1 MSACDSEGDMGR
13 TPYSVDLRRLV
24 VGEVAA
30 GASRRA
36 AARRFK
42 VSPSSAIRWVERQA
56 RTGSVAAK
64 RPSGSRSPLEAHAE
78 WLLDVIK
85 GEPDLTLAAIVARL
99 ASERGMGTSDSSV
112 DRFFKR
118 RGISFKKKP
127 ARRRAGPA
135 RRGRGAPSLEGRPSQ
150 P

>member
-1 MSACDSEGDMGR
+1 MGR
-13 TPYSVDLRRLV
+13 APYSADLRSLV

-42 VSPSSAIRWVERQA
+42 VSPSSAIRWVERHEQ
-56 RTGSVAAK
+56 TGSLAPK
-64 RPSGSRSPLEAHAE
+64 RPSGSRSPLEAHAD
-78 WLLDVIK
+78 WLVDLIK
-85 GEPDLTLAAIVARL
+85 AEPDLTLAAIVARL
-99 ASERGMGTSDSSV
+99 ASERGMATSDSSV

-127 ARRRAGPA
+127 AGLRAGPA
-135 RRGRGAPSLEGRPSQ
+135 RRGRGAPGLEGPPSQ
-150 P
+150 L

>member
-1 MSACDSEGDMGR
+1 MGR
-13 TPYSVDLRRLV
+13 APYSADLRGLV

-36 AARRFK
+36 AARRFR

-64 RPSGSRSPLEAHAE
+64 RPSGSRSPLEAHAD
-78 WLLDVIK
+78 WLLDLIK
-85 GEPDLTLAAIVARL
+85 AEPDLTLAAIVARL
-99 ASERGMGTSDSSV
+99 ASERGMATSDSSV

-135 RRGRGAPSLEGRPSQ
+135 RRGRGARGLEG
-150 P
+150 